1 MGVMRR
7 NLLLVL
13 ALFSLL
19 VIPTMA
25 AVTPEQ
31 ETSPEYMI
39 NYGYS
44 EAAAEQVLI
53 QKNRIEGKACEPL
66 YEKKHNKVVRF
77 LKNCYSYLDPAQD
90 SEERYHHDIQQSPH
104 YTDL

>member
-7 NLLLVL
+7 NLLVL

-19 VIPTMA
+19 VIPAMA

-39 NYGYS
+39 NHGYS
-44 EAAAEQVLI
+44 EAAAEEVLI
-53 QKNRIEGKACEPL
+53 QKNRIQGKPCEPL
-66 YEKKHNKVVRF
+66 YEKKNNKVVRF

-90 SEERYHHDIQQSPH
+90 SEERYHHDIQMSPH